1 MFCVV
6 LGEGIVFCAVL
17 GRVSC
22 FVSVGER
29 MSRSAFAG
37 IVRFFKHLL
46 AVLGI
51 EGYFSPC

>member
-17 GRVSC
+17 GRVSG
-22 FVSVGER
+22 FVSVGGR

-37 IVRFFKHLL
+37 IVRFLKHLL
-46 AVLGI
+46 TGLEA
-51 EGYFSPC
+51 

>member
-37 IVRFFKHLL
+37 IVRFFKHHL
-46 AVLGI
+46 AGWGI
-51 EGYFSPC
+51 EGYFSQC